1 MERERERE
9 ADVCVHTPHHILLI
23 MHSMSEVSAPVI
35 FLQFVH
41 DVMHV
46 GGAVN
51 INCAVPHA
59 VYTYYNY
66 AVCSCEML
74 LKCVVLLTM

>member
-1 MERERERE
+1 MEIQRE
-9 ADVCVHTPHHILLI
+9 AYVCVHTPHHILLI

-35 FLQFVH
+35 FLQCVH

-46 GGAVN
+46 EILIAVN

-59 VYTYYNY
+59 VCTYYNH
-66 AVCSCEML
+66 AICHCEML

>member
-1 MERERERE
+1 MDFLICTVTDICQGTKQTPCEYIIYGARERE

-41 DVMHV
+41 DVMRV

-51 INCAVPHA
+51 IN
-59 VYTYYNY
+59 
-66 AVCSCEML
+66 L
-74 LKCVVLLTM
+74 